1 MLTGNSIRFNFCPF
15 LVAVSFLLLFASCSL
30 KKNIASNKTDPGSGK
45 EKIKTDVSAPAKHE
59 PTRKKQLQFYQ
70 DKYAPMLGSTNQL
83 SNIEL
88 YQFMDQWMK
97 TPFKYG
103 GNSKAG
109 IDCSRL
115 SIMLLDQ
122 VYHKNISG
130 SSADIYIQSIPIA
143 VESLKE
149 GDLVFFK
156 INGTVVN
163 HMGVYLVNNKFI
175 HATTKAGVL
184 VSDLNEAYYR
194 KYFFSAGRIK

>member
-1 MLTGNSIRFNFCPF
+1 MLTGNLIRLNVYP
-15 LVAVSFLLLFASCSL
+15 LIVAVLLLHLFASCSL
-30 KKNIASNKTDPGSGK
+30 KKNIASSNTDPGSGK
-45 EKIKTDVSAPAKHE
+45 EKIKTEVNSPTKHE
-59 PTRKKQLQFYQ
+59 TTRKTQLQFYQ
-70 DKYAPMLGSTNQL
+70 DKYAPILGSTNQL

-97 TPFKYG
+97 TPYKYG

-122 VYHKNISG
+122 VYHKDISG
-130 SSADIYIQSIPIA
+130 SSADIYEQSKPLP

-156 INGTVVN
+156 INGSVVN
-163 HMGVYLVNNKFI
+163 HMGVYLINNKFI

-184 VSDLNEAYYR
+184 ISDLNEAYYR